1 MTSVSCLMETT
12 ADTYCSVNHAYDLL
26 ATSKQDLETLE
37 KSIDKD
43 DTTVPLEGYFLMVRE
58 VPIVTEWLQS
68 VLYGVEPR
76 TPHDAKFK
84 ETVQIT

>member
-1 MTSVSCLMETT
+1 
-12 ADTYCSVNHAYDLL
+12 
-26 ATSKQDLETLE
+26 
-37 KSIDKD
+37 
-43 DTTVPLEGYFLMVRE
+43 MVRE

-84 ETVQIT
+84 ETVQDNVNNFVNLDTALWVYIIMN